1 MIDSANLGD
10 EPGSKTDEPSTDL
23 NNPENWNFAEPDDE
37 DDDQANQNAQ
47 GNEGIESE
55 TDAAD
60 ETGQE
65 TDEPAETDV
74 DENDE
79 AGDEPTD
86 VNDLDEQIVTL
97 KGGEQVPVKELRSGY
112 MRERD
117 YRLKTQDVANR
128 GRALEDMSNR
138 VATTAHQIA
147 QFLASNLP
155 EEPSPNLAISDPA
168 EYTRQKAMFDV
179 AMGNVNKILQM
190 SGQPKQVVQ
199 QLTEAQRNEL
209 LFAENAKLTEAFP
222 EIAKPE
228 GREKFFQK
236 AFETGRNLG
245 FTDDEMKQFMDHR
258 YLKVIHYANLG
269 LAAEQAK
276 KTALQKVNN
285 APAAVPRGKPQG
297 QNAAQVR
304 KNQDAMKRLGKTGSI
319 RDAMA
324 IDFD

>member
-1 MIDSANLGD
+1 MIDSANLGG
-10 EPGSKTDEPSTDL
+10 EPGSKTDEPSTDI

-37 DDDQANQNAQ
+37 DDQANQDVH
-47 GNEGIESE
+47 GDDGIESE
-55 TDAAD
+55 PDEAD
-60 ETGQE
+60 EIGQE
-65 TDEPAETDV
+65 TEEPAEAD
-74 DENDE
+74 DESE
-79 AGDEPTD
+79 DEPEGEEPTN
-86 VNDLDEQIVTL
+86 VNDLDEQLVTL

-155 EEPSPNLAISDPA
+155 EEPSPHLAMTDPG
-168 EYTRQKAMFDV
+168 EYTRKKAMFDV
-179 AMGNVNKILQM
+179 AMSNVNKILQM
-190 SGQPKQVVQ
+190 SGEPKQVVQ

-228 GREKFFQK
+228 GRQKFFEK

-245 FTDDEMKQFMDHR
+245 FTDDEMKAFTDHR
-258 YLKVIHYANLG
+258 YLKVIHYANMG
-269 LAAEQAK
+269 LAAEKAK

-285 APAAVPRGKPQG
+285 APAAVPKGKPQG

-304 KNQDAMKRLGKTGSI
+304 KNQDAMKRLGRTGSI
-319 RDAMA
+319 KDAMA